1 MRCEQAGVNMV
12 MRNMALDLKT
22 SEIAVMSVNPG
33 ARKTAAPAPSAN
45 RRP

>member
-33 ARKTAAPAPSAN
+33 ARKTAVPAPSAN